1 MGFFFLK
8 FSWCLKMKKLVGF
21 LYVLIKDRIGGI
33 RVKEW
38 GEGQRIKFGE
48 IKRLVMKLGD

>member
-1 MGFFFLK
+1 MVFFLK

-38 GEGQRIKFGE
+38 GEGWRIKFGE
-48 IKRLVMKLGD
+48 IRRLVMKLGD